1 MTLTGRSPDTGELS
15 MRFGIHSG
23 PVTAGVLRGE
33 KSRFQLFGDT
43 VNTASRI
50 ESSGEKNM
58 IHLSAET
65 AALLLE
71 AGKADWVQPRETLVT
86 AKGKGEMQTYWLT
99 IKKRDAN
106 HMPENLRS
114 SQTQIADG
122 MSDTKS
128 ESSGNSVEDAKL
140 ASQMEKKNRLIDWNV
155 EVLQKNLKKIIA
167 MRDPASVRRAASR
180 NSNAST
186 VSEDLTIGNID
197 GTTVLDEVREVITL
211 AATTA
216 DGGYKIDPESVELSD
231 QVRSQ
236 LEDYVSS
243 IAEMYHENP
252 FHSFEH
258 ASHVTMSVSKLLSRV
273 VTPESIDYNDLA
285 YKKLQDEAKLHE
297 YTYGIT
303 SDPLIQF
310 ACTLSAL
317 IHDVDHQGV
326 PNAQLVKEKSDLA
339 TLYKGK
345 SVAEQ
350 NSVDIAWDLLM
361 EPAFRDL
368 RDCIYTSQEELER
381 FRQLVVNSVMATDI
395 VDKELNQLRKNRW
408 DKAFSS
414 AIAHSEAGQT
424 EDVNRKATI
433 VIEHL
438 IQASDVAHTMQHW
451 HVYIKWNERL
461 FHEMYEAYR
470 AGRSEKNPADF
481 WFNGEIGF
489 FDFYIIP
496 LARKL
501 KDCGVFGVSSDEY
514 LNYALA
520 NRNEWET
527 KGQQVVDAYMAKYE
541 NES

>member
-1 MTLTGRSPDTGELS
+1 
-15 MRFGIHSG
+15 
-23 PVTAGVLRGE
+23 
-33 KSRFQLFGDT
+33 
-43 VNTASRI
+43 
-50 ESSGEKNM
+50 M

-65 AALLLE
+65 AALLID
-71 AGKADWVQPRETLVT
+71 AGKSSWVQPRDTLVT
-86 AKGKGEMQTYWLT
+86 AKGKGEMQTYWLN
-99 IKKRDAN
+99 IKKREVN
-106 HMPENLRS
+106 HDPEQPRS
-114 SQTQIADG
+114 SNAQLIDD

-128 ESSGNSVEDAKL
+128 VSSSRSVEDVKMA
-140 ASQMEKKNRLIDWNV
+140 AQIEKKNRLIDWNV
-155 EVLQKNLKKIIA
+155 EVLQSNLKKIIA
-167 MRDPASVRRAASR
+167 MRDPSAIRRNGSISR
-180 NSNAST
+180 NTKASGD
-186 VSEDLTIGNID
+186 SSDDPAISRFD

-211 AATTA
+211 AATNEN
-216 DGGYKIDPESVELSD
+216 GGYKVDPETVEMSER
-231 QVRSQ
+231 VRSQ
-236 LEDYVSS
+236 LEDFVTS
-243 IAEMYHENP
+243 IAEMYHDNP

-285 YKKLQDEAKLHE
+285 YKKDRDEAKLHE

-326 PNAQLVKEKSDLA
+326 PNTQLVKENSDLA
-339 TLYKGK
+339 TLYRGK

-350 NSVDIAWDLLM
+350 NSVDLAWDLLM
-361 EPAFRDL
+361 EPTFKDL

-408 DKAFSS
+408 EKAFSS
-414 AIAHSEAGQT
+414 NVVQSADEQR

-451 HVYIKWNERL
+451 HVYVKWNERL
-461 FHEMYEAYR
+461 FHEMYRAYLT
-470 AGRSEKNPADF
+470 GRSEKNPADF
-481 WFNGEIGF
+481 WFDGEIGF

-496 LARKL
+496 LAKKL

-520 NRNEWET
+520 NRNEWKS
-527 KGQQVVDAYMAKYE
+527 KGKQVVETYLSKYQ
-541 NES
+541 NEGEE